1 MFRDKAIIVG
11 VTGGIAAYKAAD
23 LVSLLR
29 KKGAQVSC
37 IMTKAAR
44 EFITP
49 LTLQTL
55 SRNPVYTDMFA
66 EPRQWNVEHIALAD
80 RADLFM
86 IVPASANIIGKIS
99 HGIADDFL
107 STTVMA
113 TRAPV
118 LIAPAMNVNMYLN
131 PITQEN
137 IKKLKELN
145 YHFVEPG
152 YGDLACGYQGQG
164 RLAELEDILAKAEE
178 LLVREKPLKGK
189 RVLITAGPTRE
200 TLDPVRYITN
210 RSSGKMGYA
219 LAKQAYLWGAEV
231 TLISG
236 PTSLRPFP
244 GIKRIN
250 IESAR
255 EMHDIVLKNYED
267 QDVIIKAAAVADY
280 RPKNSAEH
288 KIKKQPGALMLELER
303 NPDILADLGQKK
315 GNRILIGFAAE
326 TNNVLEY
333 AAEKA
338 KRKNLDFIVAN
349 DLTQPGAGF
358 GVDTNIISLVFPD
371 GRIMSL
377 PQMDKEEVAREILFE
392 AIKHLNKIKE

>member
-1 MFRDKAIIVG
+1 MFRDKVIIVG
-11 VTGGIAAYKAAD
+11 VTGGIAAYKTAD
-23 LVSLLR
+23 LVSRLSKR
-29 KKGAQVSC
+29 GAQVYC
-37 IMTKAAR
+37 IMTRSAR

-66 EPRQWNVEHIALAD
+66 EPRQWNVEHISLAD

-164 RLAELEDILAKAEE
+164 RLAELENILAKAEE
-178 LLVREKPLKGK
+178 LLNRDKPLKGK
-189 RVLITAGPTRE
+189 KVLITAGPTRE
-200 TLDPVRYITN
+200 ALDPVRYITN

-219 LAKQAYLWGAEV
+219 LAKQAYLLGAET
-231 TLISG
+231 TLVSG
-236 PTSLRPFP
+236 PTNLQPFP

-255 EMHDIVLKNYED
+255 EMHETVLKFYQEQDIV
-267 QDVIIKAAAVADY
+267 IKAAAVADY
-280 RPKNSAEH
+280 RPKQKAEQ
-288 KIKKQPGALMLELER
+288 KIKKQPGEMVLELER
-303 NPDILADLGQKK
+303 NPDILAELGQNK
-315 GNRILIGFAAE
+315 GGRILIGFAAE
-326 TNNVLEY
+326 TNNVLAY

-371 GRIMSL
+371 GQIRNL
-377 PQMDKEEVAREILFE
+377 PQMDKEDVAREILLV
-392 AIKHLNKIKE
+392 AAQYLNKTKE